1 MSAST
6 ISRGRNVQ
14 VGPAPDM
21 KSRVLQCSPI
31 LLTVVATALVAQAL
45 VASAYGQGRGGPPP
59 GPPPTA
65 KALAPYDLTGY
76 WVSVVTEDWRYRM
89 VPPAKGDYQAVP
101 INPEGRKLA
110 DAWDPAKD
118 EAAGNQCKYYG
129 AAALMRIPGY
139 LHITWQDDN
148 TLKIET
154 DAGTQTRILHFG
166 NGKSPAGERSWQGD
180 TVATWEVP
188 RGRGPAPVPAPYGT
202 LKAVTTNLKAGYLRK
217 NGVPYSEN
225 TVLTEY
231 YDVIRG
237 TDGTPWLVISSLVDD
252 PQYLRMN
259 FITSTNFKKVA
270 DGSGWDPSP
279 CSARW

>member
-31 LLTVVATALVAQAL
+31 LPTVVATALVAQAL

-231 YDVIRG
+231 
-237 TDGTPWLVISSLVDD
+237 
-252 PQYLRMN
+252 
-259 FITSTNFKKVA
+259 ST
-270 DGSGWDPSP
+270 
-279 CSARW
+279 